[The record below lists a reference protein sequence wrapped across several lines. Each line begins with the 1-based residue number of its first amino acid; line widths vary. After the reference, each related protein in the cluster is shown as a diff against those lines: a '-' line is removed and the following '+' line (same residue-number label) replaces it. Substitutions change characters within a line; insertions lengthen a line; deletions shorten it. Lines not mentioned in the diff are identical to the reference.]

1 MNISSKQSFYEALD
15 SRGRTEQEREAFD
28 EFIKKQCEQTAA
40 VLITDLSG
48 FTRTTRKHGVI
59 HFLSLFRKCQ
69 NICLPIIQGHHG
81 ELVKDEAD
89 DIFALFASPKDA
101 IEAAHGMQKEIL
113 LANKTA
119 AETDQIGLAVGI
131 GYGSLLRFSDDAF
144 GDAVNIAFK
153 LGEDLAS
160 AGEIRIGDSAYQTAI
175 SEGLSVNKAKVSELQ
190 TASVSRADLP
200 HVIMTLES

>member
-1 MNISSKQSFYEALD
+1 MNISSKKSFYEALD
-15 SRGRTEQEREAFD
+15 SRGTSTEERRKFD
-28 EFIKKQCEQTAA
+28 DLVQQQCEQQAA

-48 FTRTTRKHGVI
+48 FTRTTREHGVI

-69 NICLPIIQGHHG
+69 KICLPIIEQHNG

-89 DIFALFASPKDA
+89 DLFALFASPKDA
-101 IEAAHGMQKEIL
+101 ISAGHEMQRAIRAANHI
-113 LANKTA
+113 A
-119 AETDQIGLAVGI
+119 AETDQIGLAIGI

-160 AGEIRIGDSAYQTAI
+160 AGEIRIGSSAYEKAL
-175 SEGLSVNKAKVSELQ
+175 SEGLAITESKVSELQ
-190 TASVSRADLP
+190 TSSVSRADLP
-200 HVIMTLES
+200 HFIMTLQS

>member
-1 MNISSKQSFYEALD
+1 MNISSKQSFYEALA
-15 SRGRTEQEREAFD
+15 SRGTTEQERTAFD
-28 EFIKKQCEQTAA
+28 KLIKQQCEQTAA

-48 FTRTTRKHGVI
+48 FTRTTREHGVI
-59 HFLSLFRKCQ
+59 HFMSLFRKCQ
-69 NICLPIIQGHHG
+69 KICLPIIEQHHG
-81 ELVKDEAD
+81 ELMKDEAD
-89 DIFALFASPKDA
+89 DLFALFASPKEA
-101 IEAAHGMQKEIL
+101 IEAAHEMQKEIFF
-113 LANKTA
+113 ANRTA

-175 SEGLSVNKAKVSELQ
+175 AEGLSTAKVKVSELQ